1 MKKRICSVLLV
12 LVLTLVVLLPTAQA
26 VGGGIGEQGIRQ
38 ISKTKYN
45 VTSDVTEYEWLLNN
59 SSLTEQMVG
68 HVMEVKVGSGSTAS
82 IAVGYGDDNID
93 AIKTGRNWAM
103 TETTKQAGSMQTRRN
118 INVVGAINAGGY
130 DMSNGRPSGA
140 FIMSGT
146 PINKPTGTTFWIDK
160 SGNAHITSA
169 QECNDAFAEGNVR
182 EAVAGFG
189 DIFENGHAR
198 SGLDDITRASRT
210 AIGIKADG
218 TVVMLMVDG
227 RQAPYS
233 VGMTMAEVGAAM
245 EELGCVQAVNLDGG
259 GSSTFAT
266 QREGE
271 PENST
276 SAGLTLRCRPSD
288 GYERKVSNTIMV
300 LSKATPTGQFDHA
313 VLTPNDAVYTP
324 GSTVQFSASGVDA
337 AGGSATIPAGAS
349 WAVLSGGG
357 SIDANGLYTAGDTC
371 GAVTVGLTVGGETVG
386 QTTIQVQW
394 PDKLGFTNTSVS
406 IDFGQTSDLTF
417 KPTWQGREVH
427 YKDGDFAW
435 SVVENGLSYKHTVKL
450 EQYFTPFWQA
460 AAARWAQLSLP
471 LTGAEKVGDELHLR
485 YMYDDITLYDS
496 VYIES
501 GRTIKTLADGNL
513 QVEEVLTHKTGT
525 LYSYV
530 DPTKILKENV
540 TEDFDATTKD
550 TALSDGKNYGIR
562 GLKAENTFT
571 FSLGKFTNNHFV
583 ADEQTSLRGT
593 IHVALANDPTIINGT
608 VDVAVGM
615 EPFVLMDFEDHGG
628 VAATEY
634 WSTHIGASAA
644 IDPKTG
650 QPTSGQLLPEEVKR
664 DRLWIR
670 DTTGKGVLFP
680 EGYNR
685 VVSAEEDENVRFGQ
699 YAFKL
704 GYNFEKT
711 KLTEVAA
718 ADFGFSGD
726 LLVNTTQPTKIGM
739 WIKVPA
745 TCVNDNSVLKAVLK
759 GAAFEATLDTAY
771 MKLNDDGSI
780 SYVDGKQL
788 NGTAAYVQYY
798 SYNAD
803 GTVSGSTLS
812 DWAGKD
818 WTWVEADIS
827 AFQMPI
833 DVSRAYTVRVTSP
846 QNCTKSSGYLY
857 IDNLQFIYGT
867 NTNDVTRPVL
877 ESVTETSSGTA
888 LVSDGSTV
896 LSSGNLT
903 FNAVYSDSELTDK
916 YATGID
922 QSGIRVLLDG
932 TDYTNK
938 SHSVTKG
945 EGENTTTETENY
957 VEINNGSLY
966 LKGVNL
972 RNGTHTLTIRLKD
985 FYGNV
990 TTETR
995 TFRVENTEGVRS
1007 AVDIVPQPEAP
1018 EIGKEYVFA
1027 IVNNTGETVANAELT
1042 VDFSAMGNAAKYLE
1056 DARVEPLSSD
1066 YTLTLDQNALAKGL
1080 AKITV
1085 TKPQAT
1091 QARRAMRAGAQDTD
1105 YNYVSELGY
1114 LIINIPEN
1122 AASDSELKCTVTQG
1136 SYTVAD
1142 DTGTGT
1148 TTYTF
1153 SGTEKVVPMT
1163 ASYRLTCEQA
1173 IVGMPAELKV
1183 TDADG
1188 KSVSRA
1194 IIYQVNSEGSDT
1206 GLGSTNMRGTFTKTF
1221 DTAGEYTFYAVKKGS
1236 GRSWN
1241 QRVIVCEKTAENSGM
1256 PFGILTNG
1264 VTVPGTKSIT
1274 WLTQIDGSAAEAQ
1287 VKYSTNSDLRDAA
1300 TVKGESTIQTF
1311 VQSSHGDA
1319 LRSNKVTLTDLTPGT
1334 TYYYQVGDGTTW
1346 SDTQSFKMPAADAEA
1361 TNFFILGDIQ
1371 TSSTANLA
1379 AALSKLKAGSY
1390 DFGVQTGDAIDNVTM
1405 YETHCRPFL
1414 NTVNSDTLN
1423 GVDLIHVLGNHE
1435 YYGDAEGKI
1444 SGAIYDLPASAQNS
1458 WYKMEYG
1465 KVCVVVVNNGTK
1477 LSEALADIA
1486 KNLTTDCVWKVLVA
1500 HEPIYG
1506 TESVSATPEI
1516 LASIE
1521 KAGFDFVFGGDDH
1534 AYARTY
1540 PMLGGQAQAEDSRKG
1555 VVYYV
1560 CGDLSG
1566 KSNEFH
1572 NRNEYVKAIPHNDY
1586 GGMYLTV
1593 QATDEAFT
1601 VKAVQYNGTELDTYT
1616 KRRTECELGNHTV
1629 NSDSKYDMT
1638 SQTITCAVCGTAL
1651 KPEGKYAFSGLL
1663 STTDGKQVIL
1673 ANGSVKKNEFSSKG
1687 ENRYHSCADGYAYLT
1702 TQSDSRTCVTA
1713 GYITYT
1719 CPACKQTN
1727 RSDIQRPVDHKWDAD
1742 HVCTVCYT
1750 EGTDIN
1756 DAGIVFKFGSPEKPR
1771 DIKPAPQY
1779 YYTGTGVRPG
1789 SFAKRGDYVLTQ
1801 NNDANLINGQI
1812 PDLYVEWPD
1821 SKNVGKAEIKCTG
1834 RGNYYGEKTLTYYIV
1849 PNNVE
1854 DLRCTSA
1861 TVDSLTLAWNTAPG
1875 AEYYEVFQC
1884 DVGNQSRRSLG
1895 TTENT
1900 TFEVTGLSADT
1911 PYYFVAAGRTKVPT
1925 EGNKVYYSIEWS
1937 NILCATTS
1945 PLSADV
1951 TAMTATVDGMQ
1962 IPAVDVKGT
1971 NYLFLP
1977 ASADLA
1983 NLNVTITRSANDGS
1997 LVVAGNQSGQP
2008 VTGNAAALNVSAL
2021 ASETD
2026 GYRLLTAKVGNG
2038 KAFTVRVMQA
2048 TSLPTVYLTSTD
2060 ASAHGRAYVDVNKQN
2075 TTTAALR
2082 MIDANGGKIAAA
2094 NITELKARG
2103 NSTFTYAEKKSYQ
2116 IKLQTASDL
2125 LQTGENVKTWVLLA
2139 NYFDATLMHDKL
2151 FKDMAASLQMPYT
2164 ASCNWVNLYYDGEY
2178 RGVYLLSEK
2187 NAVKDTGIDITD
2199 LEAMYKEKN
2208 PEYGTNMTT
2217 STGTNAYGGSYT
2229 YTTGLTDPAD
2239 ITGGYLLELNHDA
2252 PDEVNGFVTKKGKGV
2267 NVKSPEWCGDAA
2279 MKYISEYYQA
2289 FENAVYA
2296 TDGNGNYTGINE
2308 DGKHYYDYVDRDS
2321 LVKIFLLQ
2329 ELALS
2334 PDGFISSLYF
2344 YKDAN
2349 GIMYAGPI
2357 WDQDMT
2363 LGTGWSKYISPDT
2376 TDYHY
2381 LAEALI
2387 HIPDFREAVIAYYND
2402 TFAPQANALI
2412 TENGTIRGYA
2422 DCLTDSAEMNFVLWP
2437 YIRIGDPAEGGHIWQ
2452 NATYVDVVADMQS
2465 WLTKRIAHLDS
2476 AFAGTVFK
2484 IGDVNMDGF
2493 VNTYDA
2499 VLILRYAASFVDDDF
2514 NLQYADIDGNR
2525 VVNSY
2530 DAVLLLRRVVGIED

>member
-1 MKKRICSVLLV
+1 MKRLLS
-12 LVLTLVVLLPTAQA
+12 LLLTFCLTASLLPAQVQA
-26 VGGGIGEQGIRQ
+26 AEIASGSGLDTLGIRQ
-38 ISKTKYN
+38 ISEKEYAMTP
-45 VTSDVTEYEWLLNN
+45 DVKEYEWILNN
-59 SSLTEQMVG
+59 GALTQQMMG
-68 HVMEVKVGSGSTAS
+68 HVMEVKVGEGSTAS
-82 IAVGYGDDNID
+82 IATGYSDDDID
-93 AIKTGRNWAM
+93 TIKTCRNWAM
-103 TETTKQAGSMQTRRN
+103 TETTKQAQSMQTRRKT
-118 INVVGAINAGGY
+118 NVVGAINAGGY

-146 PINKPTGTTFWIDK
+146 QINPPTGTTFWIDK
-160 SGNAHITSA
+160 SGDAHITSA
-169 QECNDAFAEGNVR
+169 QECNAAYAAGNVL
-182 EAVAGFG
+182 EAVASFG
-189 DIFENGHAR
+189 DIFVDGHAR
-198 SGLDDITRASRT
+198 SDLDNSTRASRT

-218 TVVMLMVDG
+218 TVVMFMVDG

-233 VGMTMAEVGAAM
+233 VGMTMAEVAAAM
-245 EELGCVQAVNLDGG
+245 EDLGCEQAVNLDGG

-271 PENST
+271 PESST
-276 SAGLTLRCRPSD
+276 AGLTLRCRPSD

-300 LSKATPTGQFDHA
+300 LSTAKPTGQFDHA
-313 VLTPNDAVYTP
+313 VVTPNDEVYTP
-324 GSTVQFSASGVDA
+324 GSTVQFAATGIDA
-337 AGGSATIPAGAS
+337 AGGKADIPAGAS

-357 SIDANGLYTAGDTC
+357 SIDANGLYTAADTC
-371 GAVTVGLTVGGETVG
+371 GTVTVGLKVGRQTVG
-386 QTTIQVQW
+386 QTSIQVQW
-394 PDKLGFTNTSVS
+394 PDKLGFTNNSVS

-417 KPTWQGREVH
+417 KPTWQGREVN
-427 YKDGDFAW
+427 YKDGDFEWTLAPTYYKFNALVDPK
-435 SVVENGLSYKHTVKL
+435 SNNTKGDFSMAITPDTLGKDTVVVEFRAWGTSLTYTSTYRVTDLRQSTENGATKITATVSYVSSGGAIGEKKPANL
-450 EQYFTPFWQA
+450 EQ
-460 AAARWAQLSLP
+460 
-471 LTGAEKVGDELHLR
+471 
-485 YMYDDITLYDS
+485 
-496 VYIES
+496 
-501 GRTIKTLADGNL
+501 
-513 QVEEVLTHKTGT
+513 
-525 LYSYV
+525 
-530 DPTKILKENV
+530 
-540 TEDFDATTKD
+540 
-550 TALSDGKNYGIR
+550 
-562 GLKAENTFT
+562 T
-571 FSLGKFTNNHFV
+571 FSAYIGRFSGNKFV
-583 ADEQTSLRGT
+583 ADEKSSLRGT
-593 IHVALANDPTIINGT
+593 IHVALANDPTVNGA

-615 EPFVLMDFEDHGG
+615 EPFVLMDFEDHGDT
-628 VAATEY
+628 AATAY
-634 WSTHIGASAA
+634 WECHVGPSSVG
-644 IDPKTG
+644 G
-650 QPTSGQLLPEEVKR
+650 SGQLLPEEVRAK
-664 DRLWIR
+664 RLWIR
-670 DTTGKGVLFP
+670 DTTGKGVIFP
-680 EGYNR
+680 AGYNKL
-685 VVSAEEDENVRFGQ
+685 VSAEEDENVRFGQ

-704 GYNFEKT
+704 GYDFT
-711 KLTEVAA
+711 KVDPTVVAA

-726 LLVNTTQPTKIGM
+726 LLVNTVQPTKIGM
-739 WIKVPA
+739 WIMVPTGCA
-745 TCVNDNSVLKAVLK
+745 GDNSVLKAVLK
-759 GAAFEATLDTAY
+759 GGAFEADLNTSY
-771 MKLNDDGSI
+771 MKFNEDGSV

-803 GTVSGSTLS
+803 GTVSGSTLD
-812 DWAGKD
+812 DWAGKG

-827 AFQMPI
+827 AFQMPV
-833 DVSRAYTVRVTSP
+833 DVCRAYTVRVTSA
-846 QNCTKSSGYLY
+846 QNCTKSTGYLY

-888 LVSDGSTV
+888 LAGDGSTV
-896 LSSGNLT
+896 LNSGNLT

-922 QSGIRVLLDG
+922 TSGIRVLLDG
-932 TDYTNK
+932 TDYTGKLEVND
-938 SHSVTKG
+938 
-945 EGENTTTETENY
+945 
-957 VEINNGSLY
+957 GSLY

-995 TFRVENTEGVRS
+995 TFRVEDAQGKRS
-1007 AVDIVPQPEAP
+1007 AIDILPQPEAP

-1027 IVNNTGETVANAELT
+1027 IVNNTGETVTEAELT
-1042 VDFSAMGNAAKYLE
+1042 VDFRAMGNAAEYLK
-1056 DARVEPLSSD
+1056 DAKVESLSSD
-1066 YTLTLDQNALAKGL
+1066 YTLTLDQSALAKGL

-1085 TKPQAT
+1085 TKPQAM
-1091 QARRAMRAGAQDTD
+1091 QARRAMRTGAQDTD

-1114 LIINIPEN
+1114 LIINIPKN

-1136 SYTVAD
+1136 SYTIAG
-1142 DTGTGT
+1142 DTETG

-1163 ASYRLTCEQA
+1163 ASYQLTCEQA
-1173 IVGMPAELKV
+1173 IAGMPAELTV

-1188 KSVSRA
+1188 KPISRA
-1194 IIYQVNSEGSDT
+1194 DIYQVSSDGSHK
-1206 GLGSTNMRGTFTKTF
+1206 LGSTSMKGTFTKTF
-1221 DTAGEYTFYAVKKGS
+1221 NTAGEYTFYAEKAGS

-1241 QRVIVCEKTAENSGM
+1241 QHVIVCEKTTENDGK

-1274 WLTQIDGSAAEAQ
+1274 WLTQINGSAAEAQ
-1287 VKYSTNSDLRDAA
+1287 VKYSTDDTLTDAA
-1300 TVKGESTIQTF
+1300 TVKGTSAIQTF
-1311 VQSSHGDA
+1311 VQSSRGDA

-1346 SDTQSFKMPAADAEA
+1346 SDTQSFKTPAANAEA

-1371 TSSTANLA
+1371 SSDTSNLA
-1379 AALSKLKAGSY
+1379 RVLDELKTSETAY
-1390 DFGVQTGDAIDNVTM
+1390 DFALQTGDAIDDVTA
-1405 YETHCRPFL
+1405 YVKNWRPFL
-1414 NTVNSDTLN
+1414 TTVNSDKLN

-1435 YYGDAEGKI
+1435 YYGDADGKI
-1444 SGAIYDLPASAQNS
+1444 SKAIYDLPESAQNS

-1465 KVCVVVVNNGTK
+1465 KVCVVVVNHGTK
-1477 LSEALADIA
+1477 LSETLADIA
-1486 KNLTTDCVWKVLVA
+1486 ENLTTDCIWKVLVS

-1521 KAGFDFVFGGDDH
+1521 KAGFSFVFGGDDH

-1540 PMLGGQAQAEDSRKG
+1540 PMLGGVKQAENSRNG
-1555 VVYYV
+1555 VVYFV

-1566 KSNEFH
+1566 KSNKFE
-1572 NRNEYVKAIPHNDY
+1572 NREYYACAKPHTEY
-1586 GGMYLTV
+1586 EGMYLTV
-1593 QATDEAFT
+1593 QATEASFT
-1601 VKAVQYNGTELDTYT
+1601 VKAIKYDGTELDSYT
-1616 KRRTECELGNHTV
+1616 KTRTDCELGKHTV
-1629 NSDSKYDMT
+1629 NGTSKYDMT
-1638 SQTITCAVCGTAL
+1638 AGTITCAVCGTEL
-1651 KPEGKYAFSGLL
+1651 KPEGAYAFSGLL
-1663 STTDGKQVIL
+1663 STTDSKQVIL
-1673 ANGSVKKNEFSSKG
+1673 ANGSVKKNEFSSQG
-1687 ENRYHSCADGYAYLT
+1687 EDRYHSCVDGYAFRT
-1702 TQSDSRTCVTA
+1702 EESDSRTCVTG

-1719 CPACKQTN
+1719 CPQCKTTD
-1727 RSDIQRPVDHKWDAD
+1727 RSDFQRPVDHKWDEN
-1742 HVCTVCYT
+1742 HVCTVCQFH
-1750 EGTDIN
+1750 GIDIN
-1756 DAGIVFKFGSPEKPR
+1756 SEDVVFKFGSPENPR
-1771 DIKPAPQY
+1771 DIEPAPNY

-1834 RGNYYGEKTLTYYIV
+1834 RGNYYGDKTLTYYIV

-1854 DLRCTSA
+1854 NLRCTSA
-1861 TVDSLTLAWNTAPG
+1861 AVDSLTLAWNAAPG
-1875 AEYYEVFQC
+1875 AGYYEVFQC
-1884 DVGNQSRRSLG
+1884 DEKGQNRTSLG

-1911 PYYFVAAGRTKVPT
+1911 AYYFVAAGRTMVPT
-1925 EGNKVYYSIEWS
+1925 ENNKVYTSVKWS

-1951 TAMTATVDGMQ
+1951 TAMTATVDSMQ
-1962 IPAVDVKGT
+1962 IPAVNVDGT

-1977 ASADLA
+1977 ASADIA

-1997 LVVAGNQSGQP
+1997 LVIAGDQSSQP
-2008 VTGNAAALNVSAL
+2008 VTGNAAKLNVSAL

-2038 KAFTVRVMQA
+2038 TAFTVRIMQA
-2048 TSLPTVYLTSTD
+2048 TSLPTIYLTSTD
-2060 ASAHGRAYVDVNKQN
+2060 ASTKGRSYVDSRKGN
-2075 TTTAALR
+2075 TTTATLK
-2082 MIDANGGKIAAA
+2082 MIDAAGNEISTMGIK
-2094 NITELKARG
+2094 ELKARG
-2103 NSTFTYAEKKSYQ
+2103 NSTFAYAAKKSYQ
-2116 IKLQTASDL
+2116 MKLETASNL
-2125 LQTGENVKTWVLLA
+2125 LQNGKNVKTWVLLA

-2151 FKDMAASLQMPYT
+2151 FKDMAAALGMPYT
-2164 ASCNWVNLYYDGEY
+2164 ASCDWVNLYYDGEY

-2187 NAVKDTGIDITD
+2187 NAVKDTGINITD
-2199 LEAMYKEKN
+2199 LEAAYKDQN

-2217 STGTNAYGGSYT
+2217 ATGTNAYGGSYI
-2229 YTTGLTDPAD
+2229 YTTGLTDPTD

-2296 TDGNGNYTGINE
+2296 TDKNGNYTGIND

-2344 YKDAN
+2344 YKDVN

-2363 LGTGWSKYISPDT
+2363 LGTGWTKYISPDT

-2387 HIPDFREAVIAYYND
+2387 QIPNFREAVIAYYNA

-2412 TENGTIRGYA
+2412 TENGTIYGYA
-2422 DCLTDSAEMNFVLWP
+2422 DCLADSAEMNFVLWP
-2437 YIRIGDPAEGGHIWQ
+2437 YIRVGDPNNAEHIWK
-2452 NATYVDVVADMQS
+2452 NTTYASVLADMQN
-2465 WLTKRIAHLDS
+2465 WLTQRIAKLDMT
-2476 AFAGTVFK
+2476 FAETVFVT
-2484 IGDVNMDGF
+2484 GDVNGDGV
-2493 VNTYDA
+2493 VNISDA
-2499 VLILRYAASFVDDDF
+2499 VALLRYLAGDESV
-2514 NLQYADIDGNR
+2514 NIIIGNSDMNGNGT
-2525 VVNSY
+2525 VNIS
-2530 DAVLLLRRVVGIED
+2530 DAVTLLRRLAGYND

>member
-1 MKKRICSVLLV
+1 MKRLLS
-12 LVLTLVVLLPTAQA
+12 LLLTFCLTASLLPAQVQA
-26 VGGGIGEQGIRQ
+26 AEIASGSGLDTLGIRQ
-38 ISKTKYN
+38 ISEKEYAMTP
-45 VTSDVTEYEWLLNN
+45 DVKEYEWILNN
-59 SSLTEQMVG
+59 GALTQQMMG
-68 HVMEVKVGSGSTAS
+68 HVMEVKVGEGSTAS
-82 IAVGYGDDNID
+82 IAAGYSDDDIET
-93 AIKTGRNWAM
+93 IKTGRNWAM
-103 TETTKQAGSMQTRRN
+103 TETTKQAQSMQSRRN
-118 INVVGAINAGGY
+118 INVVGAINAGAY

-146 PINKPTGTTFWIDK
+146 QINVPTNTTFWIDA

-169 QECNDAFAEGNVR
+169 QECSTAYAAGNVR
-182 EAVAGFG
+182 EAIASFG
-189 DIFENGHAR
+189 DIFVDGHAR
-198 SGLDDITRASRT
+198 SDLDNSSRASRT

-218 TVVMLMVDG
+218 TVVMFMVDG

-233 VGMTMAEVGAAM
+233 VGMTMAEVAASM
-245 EELGCVQAVNLDGG
+245 EDLGCVQAINLDGG

-276 SAGLTLRCRPSD
+276 AGLTLRCRPSD

-300 LSKATPTGQFDHA
+300 LSTAKPTGQFDHA
-313 VLTPNDAVYTP
+313 VVTPNDEVYTP
-324 GSTVQFSASGVDA
+324 GSTVQFAATGIDA
-337 AGGSATIPAGAS
+337 AGGKAEIPAGAS
-349 WAVLSGGG
+349 WAVLSGNGR
-357 SIDANGLYTAGDTC
+357 IDANGLYTAADTC
-371 GAVTVGLTVGGETVG
+371 GKVEVGLKAGGQTVG
-386 QTTIQVQW
+386 QTSIQVQW
-394 PDKLGFTNTSVS
+394 PDKLSFTNNSVS
-406 IDFGQTSDLTF
+406 IDFGQTSGLTF
-417 KPTWQGREVH
+417 KPTWQGREVN
-427 YKDGDFAW
+427 YKDGDFEWTLAPTYYKFNALVDPK
-435 SVVENGLSYKHTVKL
+435 SNNTKGDFSMAITPDTLGKDTVVVEYYAYGTALTYTSTYRVTDLSQSTENGATKITAKVKYVSSGGVVGEKKPANL
-450 EQYFTPFWQA
+450 EQ
-460 AAARWAQLSLP
+460 
-471 LTGAEKVGDELHLR
+471 
-485 YMYDDITLYDS
+485 
-496 VYIES
+496 
-501 GRTIKTLADGNL
+501 
-513 QVEEVLTHKTGT
+513 
-525 LYSYV
+525 
-530 DPTKILKENV
+530 
-540 TEDFDATTKD
+540 
-550 TALSDGKNYGIR
+550 
-562 GLKAENTFT
+562 T
-571 FSLGKFTNNHFV
+571 FSAYIGKFSGNQFI
-583 ADEQTSLRGT
+583 ADASNSLRGT
-593 IHVALANDPTIINGT
+593 IHVALANDPTVNGA

-634 WSTHIGASAA
+634 WKCHAGRSSA
-644 IDPKTG
+644 G
-650 QPTSGQLLPEEVKR
+650 VSGQLLPTEVKES
-664 DRLWIR
+664 RLWIR
-670 DTTGKGVLFP
+670 DTTDKGVVFP

-685 VVSAEEDENVRFGQ
+685 IVSAEEDENVRFGQ

-704 GYNFEKT
+704 GYDFTNVT
-711 KLTEVAA
+711 AASAVAA

-726 LLVNTTQPTKIGM
+726 LLVNTMQPTRIGL
-739 WIKVPA
+739 WINVPKDSA
-745 TCVNDNSVLKAVLK
+745 GDTSILKAVLK
-759 GAAFEATLDTAY
+759 GAAFEANLDTAY
-771 MKLNDDGSI
+771 MKLNADGSV

-788 NGTAAYVQYY
+788 TGTAAYVQYY

-812 DWAGKD
+812 DWAGKG

-827 AFQMPI
+827 AFQMPV
-833 DVSRAYTVRVTSP
+833 DVCRGYTVRVTSP
-846 QNCTKSSGYLY
+846 QNCTRRAGYLY

-867 NTNDVTRPVL
+867 NTNDVTKPVL

-888 LVSDGSTV
+888 LSSDGSTV
-896 LSSGNLT
+896 LNSGNLT

-922 QSGIRVLLDG
+922 TSGIRVLLDG
-932 TDYTNK
+932 TDYTGK
-938 SHSVTKG
+938 L
-945 EGENTTTETENY
+945 
-957 VEINNGSLY
+957 EINDGSLY
-966 LKGVNL
+966 LKGVAL
-972 RNGTHTLTIRLKD
+972 RNGTHTLTVRLKD

-995 TFRVENTEGVRS
+995 TFRVEDAKGMQS
-1007 AVDIVPQPEAP
+1007 AIDILPQPEPP

-1027 IVNNTGETVANAELT
+1027 IVNNTGEPVTKAELT
-1042 VDFSAMGNAAKYLE
+1042 VDFRAMGNAAKYL
-1056 DARVEPLSSD
+1056 AGAKVESLSSD

-1091 QARRAMRAGAQDTD
+1091 QARRAMRTGVQDTD

-1122 AASDSELKCTVTQG
+1122 AASDSKLKCTVTQG
-1136 SYTVAD
+1136 SYTVAGD
-1142 DTGTGT
+1142 TGT

-1163 ASYRLTCEQA
+1163 ASYQLTCEQA
-1173 IVGMPAELKV
+1173 IVGMPAELTV

-1188 KSVSRA
+1188 KPISRA
-1194 IIYQVNSEGSDT
+1194 DIYQVSSDGSQK
-1206 GLGSTNMRGTFTKTF
+1206 LGSTSMKGTFTKTF
-1221 DTAGEYTFYAVKKGS
+1221 DTAGEYTFYAEKAGS

-1241 QRVIVCEKTAENSGM
+1241 QRVIVCERTAENAGK

-1264 VTVPGTKSIT
+1264 VTKAGTKSIT
-1274 WLTQIDGSAAEAQ
+1274 WLTQINGSEAKAQ
-1287 VKYSTNSDLRDAA
+1287 VKYSTDAALTDAA
-1300 TVKGESTIQTF
+1300 TVDGTSAIQTF
-1311 VQSSHGDA
+1311 VQSTRGDA
-1319 LRSNKVTLTDLTPGT
+1319 LRSNKVTLTKLTPGT

-1346 SDTQSFKMPAADAEA
+1346 SDTQSFKTPAADAEA

-1371 TSSTANLA
+1371 TGDTANLA
-1379 AALSKLKAGSY
+1379 AALEKLRAGSY

-1414 NTVNSDTLN
+1414 NTVNSGTLG

-1435 YYGDAEGKI
+1435 YYGDADGKI
-1444 SGAIYDLPASAQNS
+1444 SKAIYDLPDSRMNS
-1458 WYKMEYG
+1458 WYSMEYG
-1465 KVCVVVVNNGTK
+1465 NVCVVVVNHKNTGENGG
-1477 LSEALADIA
+1477 LVEATAQIA
-1486 KNLTTDCVWKVLVA
+1486 EQLKTDCAWKVLVA

-1516 LASIE
+1516 LKSIE

-1540 PMLGGQAQAEDSRKG
+1540 PMIGGEKQAENSQNG
-1555 VVYYV
+1555 VVYFV

-1566 KSNEFH
+1566 KSNKFE
-1572 NRNEYVKAIPHNDY
+1572 NREYYACAKPHTEY
-1586 GGMYLTV
+1586 EGMYLTV
-1593 QATDEAFT
+1593 QATEASFT
-1601 VKAVQYNGTELDTYT
+1601 VKAIKYDGTELDSYT
-1616 KRRTECELGNHTV
+1616 KTRTDCELGKHTV
-1629 NSDSKYDMT
+1629 NGTSKYDMT
-1638 SQTITCAVCGTAL
+1638 AGTITCAVCGTAL
-1651 KPEGKYAFSGLL
+1651 KPEGDYAFSGLL
-1663 STTDGKQVIL
+1663 STTDSKQVIL
-1673 ANGSVKKNEFSSKG
+1673 ANGSVKKNEFSSQG
-1687 ENRYHSCADGYAYLT
+1687 EDRYHSCTDGYAHLT
-1702 TQSDSRTCVTA
+1702 TQSDSRTCVTG

-1719 CPACKQTN
+1719 CPACQQTDT
-1727 RSDIQRPVDHKWDAD
+1727 SAFKMPEKHKWDAD
-1742 HVCTVCYT
+1742 HICTVC
-1750 EGTDIN
+1750 GFRGIDIN
-1756 DAGIVFKFGSPEKPR
+1756 SEDVVFKFGSPEKPR
-1771 DIKPAPQY
+1771 DIEPAPKY
-1779 YYTGTGVRPG
+1779 YYTDTGVRPG

-1801 NNDANLINGQI
+1801 NNDANLINGQM

-1821 SKNVGKAEIKCTG
+1821 SKNVGKAEIKCSG
-1834 RGNYYGEKTLTYYIV
+1834 RGNYYGDKTLTYYIV

-1854 DLRCTSA
+1854 DLRCTAA
-1861 TVDSLTLAWNTAPG
+1861 TVDSLTLAWNAAPG
-1875 AEYYEVFQC
+1875 AGYYEVFQC
-1884 DVGNQSRRSLG
+1884 DEKGQNRTSLG

-1911 PYYFVAAGRTKVPT
+1911 AYYFVAAGRTKVPT
-1925 EGNKVYYSIEWS
+1925 ENEVYYSIEWS

-1962 IPAVDVKGT
+1962 IPAVDVDGT

-1997 LVVAGNQSGQP
+1997 LVVAGNQSSQP

-2038 KAFTVRVMQA
+2038 TAFTVRIMQA
-2048 TSLPTVYLTSTD
+2048 TSLPTIYLTSTD
-2060 ASAHGRAYVDVNKQN
+2060 AKTQGRSYVDSSKQN
-2075 TTTAALR
+2075 TTTAALK
-2082 MIDANGGKIAAA
+2082 MIDADGREISTGIK
-2094 NITELKARG
+2094 ELKARG
-2103 NSTFTYAEKKSYQ
+2103 NSTFTYAAKKSYQ
-2116 IKLQTASDL
+2116 MKLETASDL
-2125 LQTGENVKTWVLLA
+2125 LQNGENVKTWVLLA

-2151 FKDMAASLQMPYT
+2151 FKDMAAALGMPYT
-2164 ASCNWVNLYYDGEY
+2164 ASCDWVNLYYDGEY

-2187 NAVKDTGIDITD
+2187 NAVKDTGINITD
-2199 LEAMYKEKN
+2199 LEAAYEDLN
-2208 PEYGTNMTT
+2208 PAYGTNMST

-2229 YTTGLTDPAD
+2229 YTTGLTDPTD
-2239 ITGGYLLELNHDA
+2239 ITGGYLLELNHNA
-2252 PDEVNGFVTKKGKGV
+2252 PDEVNGFVTKQGKGV

-2381 LAEALI
+2381 LADALI
-2387 HIPDFREAVIAYYND
+2387 RIPDFREAVIAYYNE

-2412 TENGTIRGYA
+2412 AENGTIYGYA
-2422 DCLTDSAEMNFVLWP
+2422 SHLTDSAEMNFVLWP
-2437 YIRIGDPAEGGHIWQ
+2437 YIRVGDPSNAGHIWK
-2452 NATYVDVVADMQS
+2452 NATYASVLADMQN
-2465 WLTKRIAHLDS
+2465 WLTQRIAKLNVT
-2476 AFAGTVFK
+2476 FAETVFVM
-2484 IGDVNMDGF
+2484 GDVNGDG
-2493 VNTYDA
+2493 
-2499 VLILRYAASFVDDDF
+2499 
-2514 NLQYADIDGNR
+2514 DIDIFDVYALCRYLAGYEVEGFIYANSD
-2525 VVNSY
+2525 VNSDGDVDIF
-2530 DAVLLLRRVVGIED
+2530 DAWTLQRRLAGYEE